1 MTASALWLAPEP
13 LLLASASATRR
24 DLLTGAGL
32 PVETAPA
39 RIDERALE
47 AEGGALAP
55 AELARRLARAKAA
68 EVAARHPGR
77 IVIGADQVL
86 ECEGRIFHKPAD
98 RAAAQ
103 AHLARLQGRT
113 HALHSAVAIRRDGA
127 AEALV
132 ERDFVEQDFVEQ
144 DFVET
149 ARLTMRPLD
158 AGAIDAYL
166 RLAGAA
172 VTTSVG
178 AYQLEGLGIHLFAR
192 VEGDHATILGLPLTP
207 LLARLRGMGLLAF

>member
-1 MTASALWLAPEP
+1 MTAAPPSPWLPAEP

-24 DLLTGAGL
+24 DLLASAGL

-47 AEGGALAP
+47 AESAGLTP
-55 AELARRLARAKAA
+55 PE

-77 IVIGADQVL
+77 VVIGADQVL
-86 ECEGRIFHKPAD
+86 ACDGRVFHKPAD
-98 RAAAQ
+98 LAGART
-103 AHLARLQGRT
+103 HLAGLQGRT
-113 HALHSAVAIRRDGA
+113 HALHAAVAVLRDGA
-127 AEALV
+127 RE
-132 ERDFVEQDFVEQ
+132 

-149 ARLTMRPLD
+149 ARMTMRPLD
-158 AGAIDAYL
+158 GAAIDAYL
-166 RLAGAA
+166 RLAGKA

-178 AYQLEGLGIHLFAR
+178 AYQLEGLGIHLFER
-192 VEGDHATILGLPLTP
+192 IEGDHATILGLPLTP

>member
-13 LLLASASATRR
+13 LLLASASTTRR

-103 AHLARLQGRT
+103 AQLARLQGRT

-132 ERDFVEQDFVEQ
+132 ERDFVEQDFAEQ

>member
-68 EVAARHPGR
+68 EVAGRHPGR
-77 IVIGADQVL
+77 IVVGADQVL
-86 ECEGRIFHKPAD
+86 ECEGQIFHKPAD

-113 HALHSAVAIRRDGA
+113 HALHSAVAILHGGDG
-127 AEALV
+127 ET
-132 ERDFVEQDFVEQ
+132 
-144 DFVET
+144 FVET

>member
-1 MTASALWLAPEP
+1 MNATPLWLAPAP

-47 AEGGALAP
+47 AEGGEIVP
-55 AELARRLARAKAA
+55 VELARRLARAKAE

-98 RAAAQ
+98 LKAAH

-113 HALHSAVAIRRDGA
+113 HQLLSAVAILRDGR
-127 AEALV
+127 AE
-132 ERDFVEQDFVEQ
+132 

-158 AGAIDAYL
+158 AEAIDAYL
-166 RLAGAA
+166 RLAGVA

-178 AYQLEGLGIHLFAR
+178 AYQLEGLGIHLFER
-192 VEGDHATILGLPLTP
+192 VEGDHSTILGLPLTP

>member
-1 MTASALWLAPEP
+1 MNASSLWLAPVP
-13 LLLASASATRR
+13 VLLASASATRR

-47 AEGGALAP
+47 AEAGALTP
-55 AELARRLARAKAA
+55 VELARRLARAKAE
-68 EVAARHPGR
+68 EVAARHPDR
-77 IVIGADQVL
+77 VVIGADQVL
-86 ECEGRIFHKPAD
+86 ECEGQVFHKPAD
-98 RAAAQ
+98 RAAAH

-113 HALHSAVAIRRDGA
+113 HQLHAAVAIRREGQG
-127 AEALV
+127 E
-132 ERDFVEQDFVEQ
+132 

-158 AGAIDAYL
+158 AGALDAYL
-166 RLAGAA
+166 RLAGEA

-178 AYQLEGLGIHLFAR
+178 AYQLEGLGIHLFER
-192 VEGDHATILGLPLTP
+192 VEGDHSTILGLPLTP

>member
-1 MTASALWLAPEP
+1 MNASPLWLAPAP

-55 AELARRLARAKAA
+55 VELARRLAQAKAE

-77 IVIGADQVL
+77 VVIGADQVL
-86 ECEGRIFHKPAD
+86 ECEGQVFHKPAD
-98 RAAAQ
+98 LAAAH

-113 HALHSAVAIRRDGA
+113 HALHSAVAIRRGGR
-127 AEALV
+127 AE
-132 ERDFVEQDFVEQ
+132 

-149 ARLTMRPLD
+149 ARLTLRPLD

-172 VTTSVG
+172 VTSSVG
-178 AYQLEGLGIHLFAR
+178 AYQLEGLGIHLFER
-192 VEGDHATILGLPLTP
+192 VDGDHSTVLGLPLTP

>member
-1 MTASALWLAPEP
+1 MNASPLWLAPAP

-24 DLLTGAGL
+24 DLLAGAGL

-47 AEGGALAP
+47 AEGGEIVP
-55 AELARRLARAKAA
+55 VELARRLARAKAE

-77 IVIGADQVL
+77 VVIGADQVL

-98 RAAAQ
+98 LAAAH

-113 HALHSAVAIRRDGA
+113 HQLHSAVAILRDDR
-127 AEALV
+127 AE
-132 ERDFVEQDFVEQ
+132 

-158 AGAIDAYL
+158 AEAIDAYL
-166 RLAGAA
+166 RLAGVA

-178 AYQLEGLGIHLFAR
+178 AYQLEGLGIHLFER
-192 VEGDHATILGLPLTP
+192 VEGDHSTILGLPLTP